1 MRKLSLILSLAGLI
15 ACGDK
20 DEDTGDTAV
29 DETEEVDTAEEDTA
43 GAE

>member
-20 DEDTGDTAV
+20 NEDTGDTG
-29 DETEEVDTAEEDTA
+29 DTGTEDTGAEESTA
-43 GAE
+43 GDE